1 MEAEVALRV
10 TRCQLVDVCA
20 ISPVDANA
28 NSSHLL
34 SPALNRIL
42 LFVKSPLFPPDQNL
56 APRPLAD
63 LRRGQTAVV
72 LGLLDTAAI
81 DAGRSASESLV
92 ARLRDLG
99 FVTGAHCEVIARMWP
114 GGDPLAVRVGGSTF
128 ALRRA
133 EAAVVQVR
141 LARAEDALPVTL
153 TRTGTRAAA
162 A

>member
-1 MEAEVALRV
+1 MRV
-10 TRCQLVDVCA
+10 E
-20 ISPVDANA
+20 SPVDANA
-28 NSSHLL
+28 NPSHLL
-34 SPALNRIL
+34 LPGLNRIL
-42 LFVKSPLFPPDQNL
+42 PIVKSPLSPPDQNF

-128 ALRRA
+128 AL
-133 EAAVVQVR
+133 
-141 LARAEDALPVTL
+141 
-153 TRTGTRAAA
+153 
-162 A
+162 